1 MRLEDA
7 IKSKFPT
14 QYHKLVVNVAY
25 TQYYINRKTHVVLKP
40 YGITTQQYNVLRILR
55 GQHPK
60 PANVNLVIE
69 RMLDKM
75 SNASRLIEKLRVK
88 GYVEKRVNTL
98 DKRNADI
105 LITQSG
111 LELLEE
117 VNPQIEELINSFRIL
132 TEDEAASL
140 NDLLDNLRA
149 DEVGED

>member
-1 MRLEDA
+1 MKLEDA
-7 IKSKFPT
+7 IKSKFPSE
-14 QYHKLVVNVAY
+14 YHKLVVNVAY

-55 GQHPK
+55 GQHPSA
-60 PANVNLVIE
+60 ANVNLVIE

-88 GYVEKRVNTL
+88 GYVEKRVNVL

-111 LELLEE
+111 LDLLEE
-117 VNPQIEELINSFRIL
+117 VHPKIEELIGSFRIL
-132 TEDEAASL
+132 NEHESEQLNSLLDKLREDE
-140 NDLLDNLRA
+140 
-149 DEVGED
+149 EE